1 MISRGFR
8 FMSEHILELIGDRQ
22 PFAFWLTDGGIVP
35 PRRHDWRLAA
45 IAKTGKQIVDFVEN
59 YKDCDRYYSVNHLQG
74 LEFLGQAWGFQEAR
88 RQYLSIDTGF
98 IILAN
103 RVDDIVINRTDKL
116 QNAITHF
123 EFTLCICG

>member
-1 MISRGFR
+1 MAVGYSG
-8 FMSEHILELIGDRQ
+8 
-22 PFAFWLTDGGIVP
+22 
-35 PRRHDWRLAA
+35 
-45 IAKTGKQIVDFVEN
+45 KTGKQIVDFVES
-59 YKDCDRYYSVNHLQG
+59 YKDCDRFYSVNLQG
-74 LEFLGQAWGFQEAR
+74 LEFLGRAWGFQEAR

-123 EFTLCICG
+123 DFTLCICG

>member
-1 MISRGFR
+1 
-8 FMSEHILELIGDRQ
+8 MSEHISELIGTRQ
-22 PFAFWLTDGGIVP
+22 SFAFWLTDGGIVP

-45 IAKTGKQIVDFVEN
+45 IEKTGKQIVDFVEN
-59 YKDCDRYYSVNHLQG
+59 YKDCDRYYLVNHLQG
-74 LEFLGQAWGFQEAR
+74 LECLGQAWGFQEAR
-88 RQYLSIDTGF
+88 RQYLSINTGF